1 MARLIYALLLIIA
14 AVSVCGLSQKA
25 NTRRKFINEVPALV
39 GSSVAMGWFV
49 NLEQHEV
56 NCKCETCTSTSSQF
70 QHGVNCQCT
79 RCFSY
84 GPPMAS
90 AYERDVGGTE
100 RSAET
105 AAFNI
110 QAKKTNARLEKDG
123 FKLDT
128 KEEEQA
134 RLSDAMASFSY
145 ESSTSGKKQNSRGN
159 RNRAAEQKK

>member
-1 MARLIYALLLIIA
+1 
-14 AVSVCGLSQKA
+14 
-25 NTRRKFINEVPALV
+25 
-39 GSSVAMGWFV
+39 
-49 NLEQHEV
+49 
-56 NCKCETCTSTSSQF
+56 
-70 QHGVNCQCT
+70 
-79 RCFSY
+79 
-84 GPPMAS
+84 MAS